1 MCGLVGILFAPV
13 HRSDSEWRA
22 LADIFTAN
30 LLANEERGREA
41 AGIALVR
48 SDGNL
53 LLHRAQGPAS
63 DLTASPSYQKIL
75 AALNGRAMCLL
86 GHTRAPTK
94 GAASNNEN
102 NHPILAGNVVG
113 IHNGHIRN
121 DDRLFTHFHLPRRGE
136 VDSEIIF
143 RLLDLLS
150 SSSPPRTYLQDIAWA
165 MSLLE
170 GPLAVLAVNL
180 QTPTRLLVAKDGSP
194 LCVHY
199 EPRWQALFFS
209 SRYAFLRRAFGSHVI
224 TEVLPAPR
232 VMLFEADRLDEMNQ
246 LALER
251 FPLVSTYGC
260 CRDFDAVG
268 FNASS

>member
-1 MCGLVGILFAPV
+1 MCGLAGILFAPV

-22 LADIFTAN
+22 IADIFTAN

-48 SDGNL
+48 SDGRL
-53 LLHRAQGPAS
+53 MLHKAQGPAS
-63 DLTASPSYQKIL
+63 GLAQSRLYQKIL
-75 AALNGRAMCLL
+75 EALDERAVCLL

-94 GAASNNEN
+94 GAPSNNEN
-102 NHPILAGNVVG
+102 NHPILVGNVVG
-113 IHNGHIRN
+113 IHNGYIRN
-121 DDRLFTHFHLPRRGE
+121 DDSLFAHFHLPRQGE

-150 SSSPPRTYLQDIAWA
+150 PSSPPRTYLQDTAWA

-170 GPLAVLAVNL
+170 GPLAVLAINL
-180 QTPTRLLVAKDGSP
+180 QTPTRLLVVKDGSP

-209 SRYAFLRRAFGSHVI
+209 SRYAFLRRAFDSSVRA
-224 TEVLPAPR
+224 EALPSPA
-232 VMLFEADRLDEMNQ
+232 VMLFDANRMPQANQ
-246 LALER
+246 SALARLALPGE
-251 FPLVSTYGC
+251 S
-260 CRDFDAVG
+260 A
-268 FNASS
+268 